1 MATQTPT
8 PVEEWTL
15 GKDNYVTGSSSVM
28 VDVGGYTSKIYI
40 DCDNHDE
47 GTYAHNYLTPEQ
59 ARALATMLLYA
70 AEQVDP
76 SGD

>member
-1 MATQTPT
+1 MATPT

-15 GKDNYVTGSSSVM
+15 AQFNITDYERGIQV
-28 VDVGGYTSKIYI
+28 
-40 DCDNHDE
+40 HDPLPYGLIVSIKNME
-47 GTYAHNYLTPEQ
+47 LPETVSAILKPEQ

>member
-1 MATQTPT
+1 MATPT
-8 PVEEWTL
+8 PVEDWEL
-15 GKDNYVTGSSSVM
+15 GKDNRVGYSGTLQVAVTQYSGDKSR
-28 VDVGGYTSKIYI
+28 IYI
-40 DCDNHDE
+40 DFENDDYIVAHD
-47 GTYAHNYLTPEQ
+47 LSPEQ